1 MLYIHTI
8 SGNRIHSKNLKI
20 FGIKHLLLVYRKC
33 WIDWTELVCHE
44 MPIIRRMTRKYFL
57 PSCNIL
63 LELWKVAYDSW
74 NAEMATKIFSYKEL
88 KLVLNTLNQT
98 HVYIF
103 YKIILIKCVRFI
115 SIFRISWI
123 EMRWYKTFIWIMKW
137 EYK

>member
-74 NAEMATKIFSYKEL
+74 NAEMATKMYSYKEL
-88 KLVLNTLNQT
+88 GFRYFKSNTCLYNTWKRLTYAYETYIKMNLFLKL
-98 HVYIF
+98 F
-103 YKIILIKCVRFI
+103 VRND
-115 SIFRISWI
+115 
-123 EMRWYKTFIWIMKW
+123 
-137 EYK
+137 

>member
-1 MLYIHTI
+1 MLPEV
-8 SGNRIHSKNLKI
+8 SKFIVKTLTI

-57 PSCNIL
+57 PSSNIL

-88 KLVLNTLNQT
+88 LVLNTLNQT

-103 YKIILIKCVRFI
+103 YEIILIKRVRFI
-115 SIFRISWI
+115 SIWI
-123 EMRWYKTFIWIMKW
+123 CVLNYVYDNSSVRLFPNIMNRNALT
-137 EYK
+137 